1 MKIFSF
7 VMCTIIGAVVSVD
20 RFNNY
25 VKNMHGDRD
34 QLFENEYSVSL

>member
-1 MKIFSF
+1 MYT
-7 VMCTIIGAVVSVD
+7 VIGALVSVD

-34 QLFENEYSVSL
+34 QLFEKEYGVSL